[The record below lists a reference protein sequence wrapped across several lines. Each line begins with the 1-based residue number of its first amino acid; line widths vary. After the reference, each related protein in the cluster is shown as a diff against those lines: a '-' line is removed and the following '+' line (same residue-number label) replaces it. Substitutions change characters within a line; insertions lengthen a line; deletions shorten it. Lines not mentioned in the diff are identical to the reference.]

1 MFPWSFVFFS
11 VKCLVIRLSWGAYSL
26 EQAFLCL
33 LALYNSVQQDSLA
46 FSLFK
51 GVCSLCLVMS
61 VYMYCWSPACYFIY
75 TILTF
80 DKKKELSVAPVLRE
94 NLERDVLLP

>member
-33 LALYNSVQQDSLA
+33 LALYNSIKQDSLA

-61 VYMYCWSPACYFIY
+61 VYMYYWSPACF
-75 TILTF
+75 
-80 DKKKELSVAPVLRE
+80 
-94 NLERDVLLP
+94 